1 MPNVFT
7 SPTALKN
14 HQKKRFA
21 KMQLGQQRVHKE
33 LATQGERD
41 FVGAT
46 GGQIKSKTLAAMGH
60 PFGRMSS
67 GGMRNIVK
75 GQSGKFGS
83 AGLKGQ
89 VSKKGVVRP
98 LPINVQS
105 GRLRRAITLQGPA
118 GRASTYKLYSA
129 APHARFVL
137 SPTGTKKMVAR
148 GLLGGNGLLRKRHK
162 ARLAALVSVIRAQQK
177 Q

>member
-7 SPTALKN
+7 SLPALQR
-14 HQKKRFA
+14 HQMKRFA
-21 KMQLGQQRVHKE
+21 RMQLGQQRVHRE
-33 LATQGERD
+33 LASQGERD
-41 FVGAT
+41 FVGST

-60 PFGRMSS
+60 PFGRMAT

-118 GRASTYKLYSA
+118 GHFSTYRLYSA

-137 SPTGTKKMVAR
+137 SPTGTRKMVAR
-148 GLLGGNGLLRKRHK
+148 GLLGPTGLLRKRHK
-162 ARLAALVSVIRAQQK
+162 ARLSALVSVLRAQQK
-177 Q
+177 R